1 MSQFSFK
8 SSCHFDD
15 YYSVIIEDDG
25 RVAYAYLMEGEDPVG
40 EVWLYNQQ
48 PAPTNSNWYEQQPP
62 YLNTEEYIDRSIR
75 VSPLTNKNQL
85 YVEWTESPDN
95 GAVEIA
101 IYIREK
107 FIAQITSGSKPGWST
122 LVIKDGPLALVY

>member
-1 MSQFSFK
+1 MSQFSFQ

-15 YYSVIIEDDG
+15 YYSVLIEDDS
-25 RVAYAYLMEGEDPVG
+25 RVAYAYLMEGEDTVG

-48 PAPTNSNWYEQQPP
+48 PAPTNSNWHEQQPP
-62 YLNTEEYIDRSIR
+62 YLNTEEYIDKSVR
-75 VSPLTNKNQL
+75 VFPLTDKSQL

-95 GAVEIA
+95 GAVEVA

-107 FIAQITSGSKPGWST
+107 FIAQISSGSKPGWST